1 MSKTM
6 KPRDRVMAALARES
20 FDRLPIRHLAVAEV
34 DRRLREHFGV
44 TEPDELLDL
53 LGHDF
58 REIRPVYRGPDFGPM
73 ECEHGVISGTVMGRS
88 ITAQRPQGLAQATS
102 AGDIADVSFAF
113 ADWYDYG
120 SVPPQCAAAGD
131 YATIL
136 GYCEGDF
143 INGLSGLRGYEQ
155 VLMDIALA
163 EPVYLEIVERKSQA
177 VYDHLEWGLT
187 AGQGRIDFVH
197 FGEDLGCQNGPLF
210 GAATYRRLFSPKYG
224 ALFELAHRHGAR
236 TMLHV
241 CGSCVE
247 FVPTLIEDGLDVL
260 DVVQT
265 SATGMELTEL
275 KQRFGRDLS
284 FAGTMC
290 VQQVLPFGTP
300 AQVREEVR
308 RRLDLFAGGG
318 LILGP
323 SHQIQHDTPTENAL
337 AMYEAAGGLQ

>member
-1 MSKTM
+1 MR
-6 KPRDRVMAALARES
+6 PRDRVFAALARTTA
-20 FDRLPIRHLAVAEV
+20 DRLPIKHLAVAEV
-34 DRRLREHFGV
+34 DGRLADHLG
-44 TEPDELLDL
+44 TTSPGDLLDR

-58 REIRPVYRGPDFGPM
+58 REVRPAYCGPDFGPM
-73 ECEHGVISGTVMGRS
+73 ECEHGVISATVMGQ
-88 ITAQRPQGLAQATS
+88 AVQAERPQGLADVAS
-102 AGDIADVSFAF
+102 VSDMAGLSFEF
-113 ADWYDYG
+113 ADWYDYD
-120 SVPPQCAAAGD
+120 SLPAQCAAAAD

-155 VLMDIALA
+155 VLMDIALS
-163 EPVYLEIVERKSQA
+163 EPVYVELVERRFQA
-177 VYDHLEWGLT
+177 VFGHLERGL
-187 AGQGRIDFVH
+187 AVGGGRVDFVH

-210 GAATYRRLFSPKYG
+210 GARTYRQLFSPRYR

-247 FVPTLIEDGLDVL
+247 FIPALIEDGLDVL

-265 SATGMELTEL
+265 SAAGMDLADL
-275 KQRFGRDLS
+275 QWRFGRDLT

-300 AQVREEVR
+300 DQVREEGR
-308 RRLDLFAGGG
+308 RRLELFADGG

-323 SHQIQHDTPTENAL
+323 SHQIQDDTPTENIL
-337 AMYEAAGGLQ
+337 AMYEAAGA